1 MFPSPRVDDHDGWVI
16 AGWQPRAWQRSMR
29 PPRLSQSHVAPT
41 GSAIRARSFAVARAL
56 PAHTF
61 VLPRSWSRPWSRDLL
76 DGARWVSRGR
86 THWTRRPCWMIMSE
100 TG

>member
-41 GSAIRARSFAVARAL
+41 GSAIRARSFAGGPSAPSPHVRPAAL
-56 PAHTF
+56 LVTPVVKRPLGRGAMGEPGAHP
-61 VLPRSWSRPWSRDLL
+61 LDPSSLL
-76 DGARWVSRGR
+76 DD
-86 THWTRRPCWMIMSE
+86 HE
-100 TG
+100 